1 MSGILKRK
9 FEEVEDDPCYSSSS
23 PSSSS
28 SSSSS
33 SSPATSSC
41 SLSSSWDSDDD
52 SSCDE
57 TWPTRS
63 NTAFPSTPFTP
74 VPILK
79 RTKRMRKNN
88 VQFDRV
94 VVFYFARCQGFTS
107 VPSQGG
113 CTLGMA
119 SKHSS
124 CRQYTLA
131 EFAKEQELIRWK
143 KIKELLK
150 EQKLDSL
157 RLQLTKNGTADSEQA
172 DQLTVDDIL
181 DDDIDV
187 GEVELDSSFFPQPY
201 PAKKRHML
209 LKAAGVKKIDREEK
223 RELNAIRMSREDCG
237 CDCKGFC
244 EPETCSCS
252 LAGIKCQMDRM
263 SFPCGCT
270 KDGCG
275 NTMGRIEFNSARVQT
290 HFIHTIMKLDLE
302 KRQSNGENRN
312 GESDMPHLEN
322 PHHYGYSA
330 DKATFQD
337 RNASLTPA
345 FPFSEE
351 SDDSEDNS
359 CSSDMTDSSLSN
371 YSEGVDEGSNDHFL
385 DNAPQSHQ
393 TADIDDDGLTRIL
406 HFNDSESECGNDTE
420 NQDGFPYFNPS
431 DFFCETGDQQSS
443 METFKFNTEYYTNH
457 LPSLDEN
464 ANQEGSFSLGDVALT
479 PSSNHGY
486 PPAHC
491 VEQAPKSYTDLSLST
506 DSFEFFQSFSEFN
519 YGSFHNPQKDHES
532 MDNCPSLQFQFPGF
546 PSFSQAADPGSCFLE
561 SLIGLAEP
569 ITADSFPEPPTPFP
583 DSQHLE
589 EAIKTSIM
597 ETVKV

>member
-1 MSGILKRK
+1 MLINIIFSFLLG
-9 FEEVEDDPCYSSSS
+9 F
-23 PSSSS
+23 
-28 SSSSS
+28 
-33 SSPATSSC
+33 A
-41 SLSSSWDSDDD
+41 
-52 SSCDE
+52 
-57 TWPTRS
+57 
-63 NTAFPSTPFTP
+63 A

-119 SKHSS
+119 NKHSS

-181 DDDIDV
+181 DEDIDV
-187 GEVELDSSFFPQPY
+187 SEVELDSSFFPQPY

-223 RELNAIRMSREDCG
+223 RELNAIRIQHAESADLGAYPRLVAISQLGLSM
-237 CDCKGFC
+237 
-244 EPETCSCS
+244 PSC
-252 LAGIKCQMDRM
+252 CYFNPMMDRM

-302 KRQSNGENRN
+302 QRQSNGENKN
-312 GESDMPHLEN
+312 GESDMAHLEN
-322 PHHYGYSA
+322 PQHYGYSA

-337 RNASLTPA
+337 RSASLMPA

-371 YSEGVDEGSNDHFL
+371 YSEEVDEGSNDHFL

-406 HFNDSESECGNDTE
+406 HFNDSDNECGNDAD

-431 DFFCETGDQQSS
+431 DFFCETGDQHSGVES
-443 METFKFNTEYYTNH
+443 FKFNTEYYTNH
-457 LPSLDEN
+457 LPTLDEN
-464 ANQEGSFSLGDVALT
+464 ANQEGSFALGDVAPT
-479 PSSNHGY
+479 QSSNHVY

-506 DSFEFFQSFSEFN
+506 DCFEFFQSFSEFN

-532 MDNCPSLQFQFPGF
+532 MDNCPTLQFQFPGF
-546 PSFSQAADPGSCFLE
+546 PSFSQAADP
-561 SLIGLAEP
+561 
-569 ITADSFPEPPTPFP
+569 
-583 DSQHLE
+583 
-589 EAIKTSIM
+589 
-597 ETVKV
+597 

>member
-1 MSGILKRK
+1 MSGLLKRK
-9 FEEVEDDPCYSSSS
+9 FEEVEGDPCYSSSS
-23 PSSSS
+23 PSSTSNSS

-33 SSPATSSC
+33 AASC
-41 SLSSSWDSDDD
+41 SSSSSWDSDDD
-52 SSCDE
+52 NCCGE
-57 TWPTRS
+57 TWATRR
-63 NTAFPSTPFTP
+63 TAAFPSTPFTP

-79 RTKRMRKNN
+79 RAKRTRKNH

-124 CRQYTLA
+124 CQQYTLA
-131 EFAKEQELIRWK
+131 EFAKEQEQVRSE

-150 EQKLDSL
+150 EQKLNSL
-157 RLQLTKNGTADSEQA
+157 RLQLTKNGTADSEEA
-172 DQLTVDDIL
+172 DRLTVDDIS

-201 PAKKRHML
+201 PAKKRHTM

-302 KRQSNGENRN
+302 TRQVNSANKNE
-312 GESDMPHLEN
+312 ESETLLLEN
-322 PHHYGYSA
+322 SQHYGYSA
-330 DKATFQD
+330 DKNVFQD
-337 RNASLTPA
+337 RSASVTPA
-345 FPFSEE
+345 FQYSEE
-351 SDDSEDNS
+351 SDDSEENS
-359 CSSDMTDSSLSN
+359 CSSDMTDFTSSN
-371 YSEGVDEGSNDHFL
+371 YSEEADEGADDRFL
-385 DNAPQSHQ
+385 DNGPQSHQ
-393 TADIDDDGLTRIL
+393 TADIDDDGLARIL
-406 HFNDSESECGNDTE
+406 HFNDSDNECGNDTD
-420 NQDGFPYFNPS
+420 NRDGFPYFSPS
-431 DFFCETGDQQSS
+431 DFFCETGDQHSG
-443 METFKFNTEYYTNH
+443 MENCKFNAEFYTNH
-457 LPSLDEN
+457 LSTLDEN
-464 ANQEGSFSLGDVALT
+464 ANQEGSFPLGDIAPMQGNNQV
-479 PSSNHGY
+479 Y
-486 PPAHC
+486 PPPHC
-491 VEQAPKSYTDLSLST
+491 PEQGSKSYTDLSLST

-519 YGSFHNPQKDHES
+519 YGSFHNPQKDYES
-532 MDNCPSLQFQFPGF
+532 IDNCPTLQFQFPGF
-546 PSFSQAADPGSCFLE
+546 PSFSQATDPGSCFLE

-569 ITADSFPEPPTPFP
+569 ITADSFPEPPKPFP